1 MLKKIISLI
10 LVFFLFI
17 IEINAE
23 SIELTS
29 EKYILY
35 NLNDDMVLLE
45 KDSNEKTQIASLTKV
60 MTVIIAIENIKN
72 FNETVVI
79 TSEMLEGLT
88 WDIAT
93 VKLKEGDIVTYN
105 DLLYAAM
112 LPSAADAVNAL
123 AISIS
128 GSYENHLKK
137 MNHKAKELGL
147 KNTHYSNVIGLTDED
162 NYSTAYDIS
171 KLLLYALKN
180 KKFKQIFET
189 KSYVMSNGNEIKTTI
204 YKYDSD
210 YILGSKTG
218 FTTKAGRCIA
228 SISNFD
234 GVDYLLVTLNNYSA
248 GHTYID
254 ETVSTYKYYDE
265 NYSYKV
271 IASEDDVVA
280 TVKTKYAKEKELNL
294 TPNEEYKY
302 YLSNDFDKK
311 NITYEYEGIEEV
323 SYFTKKGKRLG
334 IVNVKY
340 NNEIIKTFDIFYKG
354 ELSFS
359 FIKFLWINKLFIIFI
374 AIICYFSYK
383 IKHKKRRKRR
393 VIRRPY

>member
-10 LVFFLFI
+10 LVFFLFM

-23 SIELTS
+23 TVTLSS
-29 EKYILY
+29 DKYILY

-45 KDSNEKTQIASLTKV
+45 KNSNEKTQIASLTKI
-60 MTVIIAIENIKN
+60 MTVIVAVENIKD
-72 FNETVVI
+72 FDAKVVI
-79 TSEMLEGLT
+79 TSKMLEGLA

-93 VKLKEGDIVTYN
+93 IKLKEGEIVTYN

-123 AISIS
+123 AISIG
-128 GSYENHLKK
+128 GSYENYLKK
-137 MNHKAKELGL
+137 MNQKAKELNL
-147 KNTHYSNVIGLTDED
+147 KNTHYSNVIGLTDDD

-180 KKFKQIFET
+180 KKFKQIFEAKT
-189 KSYVMSNGNEIKTTI
+189 YTMSNGNTIKTTI
-204 YKYDSD
+204 YKYDNE
-210 YILGSKTG
+210 YIKGSKTG
-218 FTTKAGRCIA
+218 YTTKAGRCLA

-234 GVDYLLVTLNNYSA
+234 GVDYLFVTLNNYSG
-248 GHTYID
+248 GHIYID
-254 ETVSTYKYYDE
+254 ETINTYKYYDD
-265 NYSYKV
+265 NYSYKI
-271 IASEDDVVA
+271 IAGENDVVA
-280 TVKTKYAKEKELNL
+280 TIKTKYSKEKELNL

-302 YLSNDFDKK
+302 YLNNNFNKK
-311 NITYEYEGIEEV
+311 DVTYEYEGIEEI
-323 SYFTKKGKRLG
+323 SYFTKKGKLLG
-334 IVNVKY
+334 KVNVKY

-359 FIKFLWINKLFIIFI
+359 LFKFLWLNKIYIILI
-374 AIICYFSYK
+374 SIFSYLVYK
-383 IKHKKRRKRR
+383 IKHKKRRKKR